1 MRLTRGYLAFFGV
14 LHLPHLLSLLGLYET
29 IAEAPPI
36 LSLWWWHIVLLLVY
50 GALPI
55 LYAVRGGETTRIA
68 VMVAC
73 TAGVLVEAFRVFT
86 WAWDVYWVYLGLAV
100 ADFLAAAAAIID
112 KF

>member
-1 MRLTRGYLAFFGV
+1 MRLARGYLILFGA
-14 LHLPHLLSLLGLYET
+14 LHLPHILSLLGVYES

-36 LSLWWWHIVLLLVY
+36 LPVWWWHVALLLVY

-55 LYAVRGGETTRIA
+55 LYAVRGGDLTRAA
-68 VMVAC
+68 VVAAC
-73 TAGVLVEAFRVFT
+73 TAGVLAEAFRVFT

-100 ADFLAAAAAIID
+100 ADFLAVAAAVID

>member
-1 MRLTRGYLAFFGV
+1 MRLARGYLAFFGA

-86 WAWDVYWVYLGLAV
+86 WTNDGYWVYLVLA
-100 ADFLAAAAAIID
+100 ALDFLAAAAAIID